1 MQALSFL
8 TKQYLMLSF
17 EVINLLFYLNFV
29 IMNREKMVDSLG
41 NQEQILLWVAGK
53 YDIKHVSRLLADGYT
68 LTTDVLEVLCFLGYS
83 SEQIL
88 DCLKSCRYYIDA
100 KLLFDWLCGF
110 IGQEKTEAFL
120 ISEFEEDFD
129 LFQYFSLES
138 LEKYQC
144 WNELARRKA
153 DDILFKH
160 GVYDKMTP
168 EGLYKHQ
175 LFDEYFKKSSL
186 INPDDNAALDYL
198 AQNGHWDIIQANYN
212 LLGNITNQNLLDFLV
227 KHKKFDIIAKQ
238 YPIYL
243 VKCSEG
249 IEYLQ
254 QQKRYF
260 ILAEAKLYDKVDW
273 DDYLQSGKNC
283 LVAHAEEAQQWDALM
298 RNHKHLVLLRHF
310 KLWRFIKSFF

>member
-88 DCLKSCRYYIDA
+88 DCLKSCRYYSDA

-160 GVYDKMTP
+160 EQYDKMSP
-168 EGLYKHQ
+168 EGLYKYQ
-175 LFDEYFKKSSL
+175 LFERYFKYSAL
-186 INPDDNAALDYL
+186 IDVNDKAVLDYL
-198 AQNGHWDIIQANYN
+198 VKGGRWDIIEANYGLFKNSSNLN
-212 LLGNITNQNLLDFLV
+212 LLKLLV
-227 KHKKFDIIAKQ
+227 KHKQYEMIAEHYPVYLSKF
-238 YPIYL
+238 P
-243 VKCSEG
+243 EG

-254 QQKRYF
+254 QQKRYCV
-260 ILAEAKLYDKVDW
+260 LAEAKLYDKVDW

-283 LVAHAEEAQQWDALM
+283 PVAHAEEAQQWDALM

>member
-88 DCLKSCRYYIDA
+88 DCLKSCRYYSDA

-160 GVYDKMTP
+160 EQYDKMSP
-168 EGLYKHQ
+168 EGLYKYK
-175 LFDEYFKKSSL
+175 LFDEYFKKYGH
-186 INPDDNAALDYL
+186 INPEDNAALDYL
-198 AQNGHWDIIQANYN
+198 AEKGLWNIVQANYN
-212 LLGNITNQNLLDFLV
+212 ILRNTTNQKLLDFLV
-227 KHKKFDIIAKQ
+227 KHKKFEMIATQ
-238 YPIYL
+238 NVMYL
-243 VKCSEG
+243 TKFPEG

-254 QQKRYF
+254 KNKRYF

-283 LVAHAEEAQQWDALM
+283 PVAHAEEAQQWDALM